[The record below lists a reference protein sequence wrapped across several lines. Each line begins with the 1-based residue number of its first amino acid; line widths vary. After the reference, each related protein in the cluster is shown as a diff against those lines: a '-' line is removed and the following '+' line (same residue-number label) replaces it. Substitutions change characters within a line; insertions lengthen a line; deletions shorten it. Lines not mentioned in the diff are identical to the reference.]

1 MWKLVIARLIAAVP
15 VLFMVAVVTFVLFR
29 FMPVQAPAAILGD
42 SATPEAVERLTRE
55 MGLDRPAPVL
65 FLEWLGGALRGEF
78 GNSYVSG
85 REVTTEIALRLPIT
99 LTLAVGGILVAMV
112 IGIPIGV
119 AAALARNSIL
129 DRLLTS
135 AVSLLLAVPGFWM
148 GLLLV
153 LFFAIRLRWLPAA
166 GYTPPGASLSLW
178 FVGFILPWLS
188 LGLGLTA
195 SIARQARSAMIEQL
209 GAPYVRALVARGTPR
224 WRIVF
229 LYCLKNALIPVL
241 AIVGMLTAYVI
252 GGSFVVEQVFAIPGL
267 GSLILDAVNRGDV
280 PILQAVILVV
290 AFFVILINLLV
301 DIGYGLLDPKVR
313 PE

>member
-15 VLFMVAVVTFVLFR
+15 VLFMVAVVTFALFR

-42 SATPEAVERLTRE
+42 GATPEAVARLTRE

-65 FLEWLGGALRGEF
+65 FFEWLGGALRGDF
-78 GNSYVSG
+78 GQSYISG
-85 REVTTEIALRLPIT
+85 RGVTGEIALRLPIT
-99 LTLAVGGILVAMV
+99 LALAVGGIMVAML
-112 IGIPIGV
+112 IGIPVGV
-119 AAALARNSIL
+119 AAALTRNSVL

-135 AVSLLLAVPGFWM
+135 VVSVLLAVPGFWM

-166 GYTPPGASLSLW
+166 GYTPPSASLSQW

-209 GAPYVRALVARGTPR
+209 GAPYVRALVARGAPR
-224 WRIVF
+224 WRIIF